1 MDTTNSLPT
10 KKVLVTG
17 ANGFVGAR
25 LCEVLCERGYTVCAL
40 VRKTS
45 DLSRLNGSGAALA
58 CGELQDPESLRKA
71 VDGVD
76 IVIHTAGRIKAP
88 DLPGYLIANRDGT
101 RNILAAILDAAP
113 NLQRFVYVSSLAAG
127 GPGPDSRPI
136 TEDDPPRPITPYGES
151 KLAGEKETLSFADR
165 LPVAIVRPP
174 AVYGPTDTQVLGFFR
189 TVRWHLKPYFGSPT
203 ARVSLVYVD
212 DLVDGL
218 ILAAERPEA
227 VSQTFYIAEDQ
238 SHTWLELE
246 NIIARE
252 LGAWAMPVCIPRWF
266 VRSLAAIVE
275 WVFKPTGKTP
285 ALNRHKAE
293 DFLQRNWTCS
303 VAKAERLLGYRCRFP
318 FEKGAALTIEVYRDK
333 GWLSV

>member
-1 MDTTNSLPT
+1 MNTAAPPKT
-10 KKVLVTG
+10 VLVTG

-25 LCEVLCERGYTVCAL
+25 LCEVLLERGYTVRAL
-40 VRKTS
+40 VRKTG
-45 DLSRLNGSGAALA
+45 DLSRLAGIGVALVY
-58 CGELQDPESLRKA
+58 GELGDPESLRNA
-71 VDGVD
+71 AAGID
-76 IVIHTAGRIKAP
+76 IIIHTAGRIKAP
-88 DLPGYLIANRDGT
+88 SLREYMTANRDGT
-101 RNILAAILDAAP
+101 RNLLTAVYEASPII
-113 NLQRFVYVSSLAAG
+113 QRFVFVSSLAAG
-127 GPGPDSRPI
+127 GPGPGDRPI
-136 TEDDPPRPITPYGES
+136 TEDEPAQPITPYGES
-151 KLAGEKETLSFADR
+151 KLAGEREALSFVDR
-165 LPVAIVRPP
+165 LPVTVIRPP

>member
-1 MDTTNSLPT
+1 MNTAAPP
-10 KKVLVTG
+10 KIVLVTG

-25 LCEVLCERGYTVCAL
+25 LCEVLLERGYTVRAL

-45 DLSRLNGSGAALA
+45 DLSRLAGIGVALVY
-58 CGELQDPESLRKA
+58 GELGDPESLRNA
-71 VDGVD
+71 AAGID
-76 IVIHTAGRIKAP
+76 IIIHTAGRIKAP
-88 DLPGYLIANRDGT
+88 SLREYMTANRDGT
-101 RNILAAILDAAP
+101 RNLLTAVYEASPII
-113 NLQRFVYVSSLAAG
+113 QRFVFVSSLAAG
-127 GPGPDSRPI
+127 GPGPGDRPI
-136 TEDDPPRPITPYGES
+136 TEDEPAQPITPYGES
-151 KLAGEKETLSFADR
+151 KLAGEQEALSFVDR
-165 LPVAIVRPP
+165 LPVTVIRPP

-227 VSQTFYIAEDQ
+227 VGQAFYIAETEN
-238 SHTWLELE
+238 HTWLELE

-266 VRSLAAIVE
+266 VRSLAAIAE
-275 WVFKPTGKTP
+275 CVFKPTGKTP

-303 VAKAERLLGYRCRFP
+303 VAKAERLLGYRSRFP
-318 FEKGAALTIEVYRDK
+318 FEKGAAITIKAYREK
-333 GWLSV
+333 GWL